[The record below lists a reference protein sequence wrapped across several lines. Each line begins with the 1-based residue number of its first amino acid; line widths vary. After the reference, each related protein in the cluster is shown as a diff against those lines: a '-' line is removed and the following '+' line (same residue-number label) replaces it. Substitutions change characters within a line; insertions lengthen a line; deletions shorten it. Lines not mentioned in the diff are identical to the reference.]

1 MNKIRLLP
9 ILLCCLLL
17 ISCSQG
23 AVDIDSS
30 SSITSVTDYEGIGEP
45 TIVVSKEK
53 VDKEVAMTME
63 THIVYQ
69 NEKTVAGIF
78 IGTSRDWAA
87 FGYFGYAILVEG
99 QKVTLYRVEEGMK
112 ALVSAPLTLTTKA
125 YGLRVTLE
133 QNFCCVFVD
142 EGNGWGE
149 YPIILQS
156 LVHTN
161 HYSVGTVELSGYTCS
176 IEELTV
182 KRNET
187 VIGAEQVYQNP
198 VLDGYA
204 DPDVL
209 LYEGTYYLYAT
220 GGPGG
225 YQVYTSKD
233 LVDWTLAGTAVTP
246 NLWGVSSSYWAP
258 DVEYING
265 KFYMVVSCNENLGL
279 AVSDSPLGP
288 FREAHDQLLFDHT
301 IDGHLFVDDD
311 GSVYLY
317 YVSWRSGHT
326 YGLYGTKLD
335 GNMMPILET
344 EKLLLVATEEWEKH
358 QSGVVE
364 GPFVL
369 KRNGLYYLMYSGSH
383 FQSKNYAVG
392 YAISESPLGD
402 YERYQENP
410 ILIGNDKVSGTGHH
424 CVTTSLDGSELWI
437 VYHQHASTTSV
448 EIRKVCIDRLYF
460 RESENGPDVLEVVG
474 PTTTPQ
480 LKQ

>member
-30 SSITSVTDYEGIGEP
+30 STTNSVTDDDGIGEP
-45 TIVVSKEK
+45 AIVVSKET

-63 THIVYQ
+63 THIVCQ

-125 YGLRVTLE
+125 CGLRVTLE

-156 LVHTN
+156 LEHTN
-161 HYSVGTVELSGYTCS
+161 HYSVGTVELYGYTCS

-182 KRNET
+182 RQNET
-187 VIGAEQVYQNP
+187 VIRADQIYQNP

-209 LYEGTYYLYAT
+209 LYEGTYYLYGT

-246 NLWGVSSSYWAP
+246 NLWDISNNYWAP

-265 KFYMVVSCNENLGL
+265 KFYMVVSCSENIGL

-288 FREAHDQLLFDHT
+288 FREAHDSIFFDHS

-317 YVSWRSGHT
+317 YVSWRSGHA

-335 GNMMPILET
+335 ENMMPIPET

-448 EIRKVCIDRLYF
+448 ETRKVCIDRLYF